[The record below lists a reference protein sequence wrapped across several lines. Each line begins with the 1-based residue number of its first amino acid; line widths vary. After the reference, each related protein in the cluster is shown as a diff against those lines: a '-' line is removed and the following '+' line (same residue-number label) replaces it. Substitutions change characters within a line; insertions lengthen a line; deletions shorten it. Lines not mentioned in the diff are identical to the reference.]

1 MYHKYLPPM
10 VMNYVSRSTNLL
22 GSCHLSFS
30 FLLSTVRREGTMDS
44 GNGKAGSSSSEVKEI
59 DEAQVNSAYE
69 LYEEVQEK
77 EAAVKSIN
85 IKIDGNAERKAKVET
100 TRKQIGRS

>member
-1 MYHKYLPPM
+1 
-10 VMNYVSRSTNLL
+10 
-22 GSCHLSFS
+22 
-30 FLLSTVRREGTMDS
+30 MDS
-44 GNGKAGSSSSEVKEI
+44 GNGKDGSSSSKVKEV

-85 IKIDGNAERKAKVET
+85 IKIVGNAERKAKVET
-100 TRKQIGRS
+100 TRKQLEDLKKLREPLLEKLAQLDAAAAANKQE

>member
-1 MYHKYLPPM
+1 
-10 VMNYVSRSTNLL
+10 
-22 GSCHLSFS
+22 
-30 FLLSTVRREGTMDS
+30 MDS

-85 IKIDGNAERKAKVET
+85 IKIVGNAERKAKVET
-100 TRKQIGRS
+100 TRKQLEDLKKLREPLLEKLAQLDAAAAANKQE

>member
-1 MYHKYLPPM
+1 
-10 VMNYVSRSTNLL
+10 
-22 GSCHLSFS
+22 
-30 FLLSTVRREGTMDS
+30 MDS
-44 GNGKAGSSSSEVKEI
+44 GNGKAGSSSSKVKEV

-85 IKIDGNAERKAKVET
+85 IKIVGNAERKAKVET
-100 TRKQIGRS
+100 TRKQLEDLKKLREPLLEKLAQLDAAAAANKQE

>member
-1 MYHKYLPPM
+1 
-10 VMNYVSRSTNLL
+10 
-22 GSCHLSFS
+22 
-30 FLLSTVRREGTMDS
+30 MDS
-44 GNGKAGSSSSEVKEI
+44 GNGKAGSSSSKVKEV

-77 EAAVKSIN
+77 EAAVKSIK

-100 TRKQIGRS
+100 TRKQLEDLKKLREPLLEKLAQLDAAAAANKQE

>member
-1 MYHKYLPPM
+1 
-10 VMNYVSRSTNLL
+10 
-22 GSCHLSFS
+22 
-30 FLLSTVRREGTMDS
+30 MDS

-85 IKIDGNAERKAKVET
+85 IKIDQICSRKESWKA
-100 TRKQIGRS
+100 

>member
-1 MYHKYLPPM
+1 
-10 VMNYVSRSTNLL
+10 
-22 GSCHLSFS
+22 
-30 FLLSTVRREGTMDS
+30 MDS

-100 TRKQIGRS
+100 TRKQLEDLKKLREPLLEKLAQLDAAAAANKQE